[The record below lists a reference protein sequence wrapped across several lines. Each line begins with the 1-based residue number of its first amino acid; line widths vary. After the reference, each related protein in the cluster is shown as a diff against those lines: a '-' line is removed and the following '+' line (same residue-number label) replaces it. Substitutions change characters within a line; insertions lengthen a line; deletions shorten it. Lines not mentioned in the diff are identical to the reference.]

1 MRYLQTEW
9 QRNERDRIQW
19 ELERAEMKTRIA
31 RLEGEKR
38 GLQLLVEDQAKK
50 LKILQA
56 SLKQADNGDDVRGL
70 LKEAQE
76 QFDGCV
82 QETAEADVSQLVES
96 RHYLEKCIQEVEY
109 LLQASSLDH
118 QAEPEPEPEPS
129 GRGAE
134 PDEEPEPQQQMMNRK
149 KQHNDWAVKF
159 ALETRSAVRCVASG
173 FDNELV
179 GGCQDGGVCVWKFMG
194 TKKTSREFAPHEHPV
209 SALAVAQG
217 DVVFTADV
225 NGTVAKWPLDPD
237 PGSEGEAEEPQ
248 MRFSAHGSAV
258 RRVLPCEADVVATA
272 SDDGTVKVW
281 RLNDEAVEGTPASI
295 VLMPSTSE
303 ALHAAPAGVGYY
315 RGNVVVGYSNGSVE
329 MFDVDTGA
337 SVHSFEVRLPPIR
350 SLTVLLDHKLI
361 VTGHDDGT
369 IRFVDIQSKEC
380 TQTIRAHARPVT
392 NLSVTAAER
401 HLISSSTDSFVK
413 LWNMVGQNRGQLVY
427 SLEVPGSAV
436 DARYICDNFVAVK
449 STAALKIYDT
459 KEDY

>member
-1 MRYLQTEW
+1 MRLVGVMRYLQTEW

-50 LKILQA
+50 LKVLQA

-70 LKEAQE
+70 LKEAQD

-82 QETAEADVSQLVES
+82 QEAADADVSQLVES
-96 RHYLEKCIQEVEY
+96 RQYLEKCIQEVEY
-109 LLQASSLDH
+109 LLQASSLE
-118 QAEPEPEPEPS
+118 QQGEQEPEQ
-129 GRGAE
+129 
-134 PDEEPEPQQQMMNRK
+134 EEPPHPQIKQPVK
-149 KQHNDWAVKF
+149 KQNDWNVKF
-159 ALETRSAVRCVASG
+159 ALETRTAVRCVASG

-179 GGCQDGGVCVWKFMG
+179 GGCQDGTVYIWKFMG
-194 TKKTSREFAPHEHPV
+194 VKKTSSEFRGHEHPV
-209 SALAVAQG
+209 SALAIAQG
-217 DVVFTADV
+217 DVLYSADV
-225 NGTVAKWPLDPD
+225 NGTVGKWSLDAADKSEPLL
-237 PGSEGEAEEPQ
+237 S
-248 MRFSAHGSAV
+248 FNAHGNVV
-258 RRVLPCEADVVATA
+258 RLLLPCEPDTLVTA

-281 RLNDEAVEGTPASI
+281 KIEDETEEPESI

-303 ALHAAPAGVGYY
+303 ALHAAPAGVGYFK
-315 RGNVVVGYSNGSVE
+315 GNVIVGYDNSSIE

-337 SVHSFEVRLPPIR
+337 SIHNFEVNLPPIR
-350 SLTVLLDHKLI
+350 SLAVLIDHKLI

-380 TQTIRAHARPVT
+380 TQTIRAHAKPVT
-392 NLSVTAAER
+392 NLSITAAER

-436 DARYICDNFVAVK
+436 EARYICDNFVAVK
-449 STAALKIYDT
+449 STVALKIYDT

>member
-1 MRYLQTEW
+1 MRLVGVMRYLQTEW

-38 GLQLLVEDQAKK
+38 GLQVLVEDQAKK

-56 SLKQADNGDDVRGL
+56 SLKQADNGDDVKGL
-70 LKEAQE
+70 LKEAQD
-76 QFDGCV
+76 QFDGYV
-82 QETAEADVSQLVES
+82 QEAAEADVSQLVES
-96 RHYLEKCIQEVEY
+96 RQYLEKCIQEVEY
-109 LLQASSLDH
+109 LLQASSLE
-118 QAEPEPEPEPS
+118 QQGEQEPEPEPEP
-129 GRGAE
+129 E
-134 PDEEPEPQQQMMNRK
+134 QDESPHIRPPARK
-149 KQHNDWAVKF
+149 QNDWNVKF
-159 ALETRSAVRCVASG
+159 ALETRTAVRCVASG

-179 GGCQDGGVCVWKFMG
+179 GGCQDGSIYIWKFMG
-194 TKKTSREFAPHEHPV
+194 VRKTSREFAAHEHPV
-209 SALAVAQG
+209 SALAIAQG
-217 DVVFTADV
+217 DVLYSADV
-225 NGTVAKWPLDPD
+225 NGTVARWPLDAASDRP
-237 PGSEGEAEEPQ
+237 EPLV
-248 MRFSAHGSAV
+248 RFSAHGNVV
-258 RRVLPCEADVVATA
+258 RWLLPCEADTLVTA

-281 RLNDEAVEGTPASI
+281 RIDNESPAEPESI

-303 ALHAAPAGVGYY
+303 ALHAAPAGVGYFK
-315 RGNVVVGYSNGSVE
+315 GNVVVGYDNSSIE

-337 SVHSFEVRLPPIR
+337 SVHSFDVSLPPIR
-350 SLTVLLDHKLI
+350 SLAVLVDHRLI

-369 IRFVDIQSKEC
+369 VRFVDIQSKEC
-380 TQTIRAHARPVT
+380 SQTIRAHTKPVT

-401 HLISSSTDSFVK
+401 HLISSSTDCLVK

-436 DARYICDNFVAVK
+436 DARYICDNFVAIK